1 VDGIKEEQVYYGQDA
16 DAGRQVTLR
25 ERLRQKYEPE
35 DFVTVINADTQPITY
50 QFASPADQET
60 YSDYP
65 GHKNTIMRKPP
76 RRLTIQPGVTKL
88 CPAYEADQFIEAG
101 IKQIAMRRVNTQVKD
116 GKLDVQRA
124 TADWTDPIFQEEMIA
139 KFFMGKKDIL
149 SQYNENINTVPA
161 SVEEDL
167 NINEPV
173 AAPKSTRRA

>member
-25 ERLRQKYEPE
+25 ERLRQKYDPE
-35 DFVTVINADTQPITY
+35 DFVTVINADTKPITY

-60 YSDYP
+60 FSDYP

-88 CPAYEADQFIEAG
+88 CPAYEADQFIEVG
-101 IKQIAMRRVNTQVKD
+101 IKQMAMRGLNSQVD
-116 GKLDVQRA
+116 AGKLDSHKA
-124 TADWTDPIFQEEMIA
+124 TADWTDPNFQEAMIA

-149 SQYNENINTVPA
+149 NSYNDNVNTTP

-173 AAPKSTRRA
+173 PAPKAARRA